1 MSPTDK
7 LIPEVGIPS
16 VRLPSS
22 SYEQSHF
29 FSYVTK
35 TGPSSSLL
43 LSSTDVIVIATACGK
58 DLECNAR
65 VQKYVSDAV

>member
-1 MSPTDK
+1 MPPTDK
-7 LIPEVGIPS
+7 LIPELGIPS
-16 VRLPSS
+16 VKLPSS